1 VALAAVP
8 GHKRGHVK
16 LALAAS
22 VVHVPVKKVDD
33 LGSMVAKIFDDF
45 LEKNIGKIFGKSNRA
60 FSAKYFCAGL
70 TPLCLSS
77 TSVLHFSDCSFWVY
91 QPINRDDWHLL
102 AHAMAFSK
110 ISKHHTP

>member
-60 FSAKYFCAGL
+60 FSAKIFLCGSDPLVPLLHLSPPFFRLFFLGL
-70 TPLCLSS
+70 PT
-77 TSVLHFSDCSFWVY
+77 Y
-91 QPINRDDWHLL
+91 
-102 AHAMAFSK
+102 
-110 ISKHHTP
+110 